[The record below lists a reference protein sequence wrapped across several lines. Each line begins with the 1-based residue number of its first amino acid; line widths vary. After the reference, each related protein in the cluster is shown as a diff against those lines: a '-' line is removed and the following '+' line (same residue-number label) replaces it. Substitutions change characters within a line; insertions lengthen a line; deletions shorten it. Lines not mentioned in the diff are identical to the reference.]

1 MCLYARCVL
10 QTDSGQAPNVRFIA
24 VCILLDKQGTV
35 PEDCNHFAHRSV
47 GSEPNGVN
55 HYADKLRYA
64 VRAFLQDAFSLPPA
78 ICRYPCL
85 AAVRIFPASKALCTF
100 SKGTN
105 QRWGKNCCQRLS
117 ARCLPARS
125 PIRRYPFLAY
135 KRKGRSR
142 DGRKHLFEKYDPK
155 HGLVRAFLSVCNVGN
170 SKKHCCMCFSLSVSA
185 VSFQVSAS
193 VGTTPYRQ
201 SKFRR
206 SVSVLKT
213 AAPFK
218 CGHFTRYHKTVGF
231 EPTTS

>member
-1 MCLYARCVL
+1 M
-10 QTDSGQAPNVRFIA
+10 
-24 VCILLDKQGTV
+24 
-35 PEDCNHFAHRSV
+35 
-47 GSEPNGVN
+47 
-55 HYADKLRYA
+55 
-64 VRAFLQDAFSLPPA
+64 RAFLQDAFSLPPA

-85 AAVRIFPASKALCTF
+85 AAVRIFHASKALCTF

-105 QRWGKNCCQRLS
+105 QRWGKNCCQRLY

-213 AAPFK
+213 AVPFK
-218 CGHFTRYHKTVGF
+218 CGHFTRYHKRWDSNPRPPDPKSGAIPNLATVQSLLVPLWSGLSGDANP
-231 EPTTS
+231 EMKQSLSPVSIRPVSLCISSPKA